1 MGIVF
6 KQTSWNIVTITVA
19 ILIGGINTLYFY
31 PEFLREQYY
40 GLVVF
45 LLATSNLLQPLMS
58 FGAQHT
64 IIKFFSSFK
73 NVKEKDEFLS
83 SIIFLPLFFILPV
96 CFLVVQFHDLIAEF
110 LSVKNPIIKSYVWV
124 IFLVSFATSYF
135 EVFYAWSRVQ
145 FKSIFGN
152 ILKEIYPRIA
162 VFILLFLVSIDIL
175 TKENFVW
182 WLTGLYYIRLII
194 MIIYSLFL
202 YTPKFSVKIP
212 NNFKEILSYSIYILL
227 AGSAASFLID
237 IDKYMIPQ
245 KQAISQT
252 AYYAVAVF
260 IATVVEIPGRAMFQI
275 INPLVARSLNE
286 NNINEL
292 NDLYTKSSINL
303 LIIAGLFFLVINI
316 NIVPFYNLMSS
327 SSYGDAI
334 WVVLMIS
341 LSKLILMS
349 FGCGPAILATSKFYK
364 ITLPFSIFMAVSVY
378 FLNDILIDIY
388 SINGAALS
396 TLIVVI
402 FFTFFKIL
410 YIKFKLDIIPY
421 SIHTI
426 KVLAIILFTFFIFV
440 GIDNDG
446 RLFYFLFSDLEFEFS
461 NVLEIIFN
469 SVLVSSLYLYIVY
482 KSKSSKSVN
491 NFINKL
497 LRGNFRL

>member
-73 NVKEKDEFLS
+73 NIKEKDEFLS

-275 INPLVARSLNE
+275 INPLVAKALNE
-286 NNINEL
+286 ENFVEL
-292 NDLYTKSSINL
+292 KNLYKQSSENL
-303 LIIAGLFFLVINI
+303 LIVCGLFFLLINL
-316 NIVPFYNLMSS
+316 NIDSFYMLLNNQEYS
-327 SSYGDAI
+327 DASL
-334 WVVLMIS
+334 VVLIIS
-341 LSKLILMS
+341 SAKLIQMS

-364 ITLPFSIFMAVSVY
+364 ITLPFSIAMAVSVY
-378 FLNDILIDIY
+378 FLNDYLIDLY
-388 SINGAALS
+388 GINGAAIS
-396 TLIVVI
+396 TFIVLLI
-402 FFTFFKIL
+402 FTVLKIIYIRYKVKLQPFNFNSIKIL
-410 YIKFKLDIIPY
+410 ISILLIYFFNSYINLELSPLIEIIIR
-421 SIHTI
+421 S
-426 KVLAIILFTFFIFV
+426 VIILMTYVIIIYFFGV
-440 GIDNDG
+440 
-446 RLFYFLFSDLEFEFS
+446 SKKMKDLL
-461 NVLEIIFN
+461 NT
-469 SVLVSSLYLYIVY
+469 
-482 KSKSSKSVN
+482 
-491 NFINKL
+491 NF
-497 LRGNFRL
+497 

>member
-19 ILIGGINTLYFY
+19 ILIGGVNTLYFY

-73 NVKEKDEFLS
+73 NINEKDEFLS

-182 WLTGLYYIRLII
+182 WLTGLYYIRLAI

-275 INPLVARSLNE
+275 INPLVAKALNE
-286 NNINEL
+286 ENFVEL
-292 NDLYTKSSINL
+292 KNLYKQSSENL
-303 LIIAGLFFLVINI
+303 LIVCGLFFLLINL
-316 NIVPFYNLMSS
+316 NIDSFYMLLNNQEYS
-327 SSYGDAI
+327 DASL
-334 WVVLMIS
+334 VVLIIS
-341 LSKLILMS
+341 SAKLIQMS

-364 ITLPFSIFMAVSVY
+364 ITLPFSIAMAVSVY
-378 FLNDILIDIY
+378 FLNDYLIDLY
-388 SINGAALS
+388 GINGAAIS
-396 TLIVVI
+396 TFIVLLI
-402 FFTFFKIL
+402 FTVLKII
-410 YIKFKLDIIPY
+410 YIRYKVKLQPFNFN
-421 SIHTI
+421 SI
-426 KVLAIILFTFFIFV
+426 KVFTSILLIYFFNSYINLELSPLIEIIIRSIIILIT
-440 GIDNDG
+440 
-446 RLFYFLFSDLEFEFS
+446 Y
-461 NVLEIIFN
+461 
-469 SVLVSSLYLYIVY
+469 VLVINFFGV
-482 KSKSSKSVN
+482 SKKMKDLLN
-491 NFINKL
+491 TNF
-497 LRGNFRL
+497 

>member
-19 ILIGGINTLYFY
+19 ILIGGVNTLYFY

-73 NVKEKDEFLS
+73 NIKEKDEFLS

-275 INPLVARSLNE
+275 INPLVAKALNE
-286 NNINEL
+286 ENFVEL
-292 NDLYTKSSINL
+292 KNLYKQSSENL
-303 LIIAGLFFLVINI
+303 LIVCGLFFLLINL
-316 NIVPFYNLMSS
+316 NIDSFYMLLNNQEYS
-327 SSYGDAI
+327 DASL
-334 WVVLMIS
+334 VVLIIS
-341 LSKLILMS
+341 SAKLIQMS

-364 ITLPFSIFMAVSVY
+364 ITLPFSIAMAVSVY
-378 FLNDILIDIY
+378 FLNDYLIDLY
-388 SINGAALS
+388 GINGAAIS
-396 TLIVVI
+396 TFIVLLI
-402 FFTFFKIL
+402 FTVLKIIYIRYKVKLQPFNFNSIKIL
-410 YIKFKLDIIPY
+410 ISILLIYFFNSYINLELSPLIEIIIR
-421 SIHTI
+421 SI
-426 KVLAIILFTFFIFV
+426 IILIT
-440 GIDNDG
+440 
-446 RLFYFLFSDLEFEFS
+446 Y
-461 NVLEIIFN
+461 
-469 SVLVSSLYLYIVY
+469 VLVIYFFGV
-482 KSKSSKSVN
+482 SKKMKDLLN
-491 NFINKL
+491 TNF
-497 LRGNFRL
+497 

>member
-73 NVKEKDEFLS
+73 NIKEKDEFLS

-110 LSVKNPIIKSYVWV
+110 LSVKNPIIKSYVWI

-275 INPLVARSLNE
+275 INPLVAKALNE
-286 NNINEL
+286 ENFIEL
-292 NDLYTKSSINL
+292 KNLYKQSSENL
-303 LIIAGLFFLVINI
+303 LIVCGLFFLLINL
-316 NIVPFYNLMSS
+316 NIDSFYMLLNNQEYSNASL
-327 SSYGDAI
+327 
-334 WVVLMIS
+334 VVLIIS
-341 LSKLILMS
+341 SAKLIQMS

-364 ITLPFSIFMAVSVY
+364 ITLPFSIAMAVSVY
-378 FLNDILIDIY
+378 FLNDYLIDLY
-388 SINGAALS
+388 GINGAAISTFIVLLIFTVLKIIYIRYKVKLQPFNFNSIKIFTSILLIYFFNSYINLELS
-396 TLIVVI
+396 PLIE
-402 FFTFFKIL
+402 
-410 YIKFKLDIIPY
+410 IIIR
-421 SIHTI
+421 SI
-426 KVLAIILFTFFIFV
+426 IILITYVLIIYFFGV
-440 GIDNDG
+440 
-446 RLFYFLFSDLEFEFS
+446 SKKMKDLL
-461 NVLEIIFN
+461 NT
-469 SVLVSSLYLYIVY
+469 
-482 KSKSSKSVN
+482 
-491 NFINKL
+491 NF
-497 LRGNFRL
+497 

>member
-19 ILIGGINTLYFY
+19 ILIGGVNTLYFY

-73 NVKEKDEFLS
+73 NSKEKDEFLS

-145 FKSIFGN
+145 FKSIIGN

-275 INPLVARSLNE
+275 INPLVAKALNE
-286 NNINEL
+286 ENFIEL
-292 NDLYTKSSINL
+292 KNLYSQSSENL
-303 LIIAGLFFLVINI
+303 LIVCGLFFLLINL
-316 NIVPFYNLMSS
+316 NIDSFYMLLNNQEYSNASL
-327 SSYGDAI
+327 
-334 WVVLMIS
+334 VVLIIS
-341 LSKLILMS
+341 SAKLIQMS

-364 ITLPFSIFMAVSVY
+364 ITLPFSIAMAVSVY
-378 FLNDILIDIY
+378 FFNDYLIDLY
-388 SINGAALS
+388 GINGAAISTFIVLLIFTVLKIIYIRYKVKLQPFNFNSIKIFTSILLIYFFNSYINLELS
-396 TLIVVI
+396 PLIE
-402 FFTFFKIL
+402 
-410 YIKFKLDIIPY
+410 IIIR
-421 SIHTI
+421 SI
-426 KVLAIILFTFFIFV
+426 IILIT
-440 GIDNDG
+440 
-446 RLFYFLFSDLEFEFS
+446 Y
-461 NVLEIIFN
+461 
-469 SVLVSSLYLYIVY
+469 VLVIYFFGV
-482 KSKSSKSVN
+482 SKKMKDLLN
-491 NFINKL
+491 ANF
-497 LRGNFRL
+497 

>member
-6 KQTSWNIVTITVA
+6 KQTSWNIVTITIA

-73 NVKEKDEFLS
+73 NINEKDEFLS

-182 WLTGLYYIRLII
+182 WLTGLYYIRLAI

-275 INPLVARSLNE
+275 INPLVAKALNE
-286 NNINEL
+286 ENFVEL
-292 NDLYTKSSINL
+292 KNLYKQSSENL
-303 LIIAGLFFLVINI
+303 LIVCGLFFLLINL
-316 NIVPFYNLMSS
+316 NIDSFYMLLNNQEYS
-327 SSYGDAI
+327 DASL
-334 WVVLMIS
+334 VVLIIS
-341 LSKLILMS
+341 SAKLIQMS

-364 ITLPFSIFMAVSVY
+364 ITLPFSIAMAVSVY
-378 FLNDILIDIY
+378 FLNDYLIDLY
-388 SINGAALS
+388 GINGAAIS
-396 TLIVVI
+396 TFIVLLI
-402 FFTFFKIL
+402 FTVLKII
-410 YIKFKLDIIPY
+410 YIRYKVKLQPFNFN
-421 SIHTI
+421 SI
-426 KVLAIILFTFFIFV
+426 KVFTSILLIYFFNSYINLELSPLIEIIIRSIIILIT
-440 GIDNDG
+440 
-446 RLFYFLFSDLEFEFS
+446 Y
-461 NVLEIIFN
+461 
-469 SVLVSSLYLYIVY
+469 VLVINFFGV
-482 KSKSSKSVN
+482 SKKMKDLLN
-491 NFINKL
+491 TNF
-497 LRGNFRL
+497 

>member
-6 KQTSWNIVTITVA
+6 KQTSWNIVTITIA

-31 PEFLREQYY
+31 PEFLREKYY

-73 NVKEKDEFLS
+73 NIKEKDEFLS

-182 WLTGLYYIRLII
+182 WLTGLYYIRLAI

-275 INPLVARSLNE
+275 INPLVAKALNE
-286 NNINEL
+286 ENFVEL
-292 NDLYTKSSINL
+292 KNLYKQSSENL
-303 LIIAGLFFLVINI
+303 LIVCGLFFLLINL
-316 NIVPFYNLMSS
+316 NIDSFYMLLNNQEYS
-327 SSYGDAI
+327 DASL
-334 WVVLMIS
+334 VVLIIS
-341 LSKLILMS
+341 SAKLIQMS

-364 ITLPFSIFMAVSVY
+364 ITLPFSIAMAVSVY
-378 FLNDILIDIY
+378 FLNDYLIDLY
-388 SINGAALS
+388 GINGAAISTFIVLLIFTVLKIIYIRYKVKLQPFNFNSIKIFTSILLIYFFNSYINLELS
-396 TLIVVI
+396 PLIE
-402 FFTFFKIL
+402 
-410 YIKFKLDIIPY
+410 IIIR
-421 SIHTI
+421 SI
-426 KVLAIILFTFFIFV
+426 IILIT
-440 GIDNDG
+440 
-446 RLFYFLFSDLEFEFS
+446 Y
-461 NVLEIIFN
+461 
-469 SVLVSSLYLYIVY
+469 VLVINFFGV
-482 KSKSSKSVN
+482 SKKMKDLLN
-491 NFINKL
+491 TNF
-497 LRGNFRL
+497 

>member
-58 FGAQHT
+58 FGAQDT

-275 INPLVARSLNE
+275 INPLVAKALNE
-286 NNINEL
+286 ENFIEL
-292 NDLYTKSSINL
+292 KNLYSQSSENL
-303 LIIAGLFFLVINI
+303 LIVCGLFFLLINL
-316 NIVPFYNLMSS
+316 NIDSFYMLLNNQEYSNASL
-327 SSYGDAI
+327 
-334 WVVLMIS
+334 VVLIIS
-341 LSKLILMS
+341 SAKLIQMS

-364 ITLPFSIFMAVSVY
+364 ITLPFSIAMAVSVY
-378 FLNDILIDIY
+378 FLNDYLIDLY
-388 SINGAALS
+388 GINGAAISTFIVLLIFTVLKIIYIRFKVKLQPFNLNSIKIFTSILLIYFFNSYINLELS
-396 TLIVVI
+396 PLIE
-402 FFTFFKIL
+402 
-410 YIKFKLDIIPY
+410 IIIR
-421 SIHTI
+421 SI
-426 KVLAIILFTFFIFV
+426 IILITYVLIIYFFGV
-440 GIDNDG
+440 
-446 RLFYFLFSDLEFEFS
+446 SKKMKDLL
-461 NVLEIIFN
+461 NT
-469 SVLVSSLYLYIVY
+469 
-482 KSKSSKSVN
+482 
-491 NFINKL
+491 NF
-497 LRGNFRL
+497 

>member
-6 KQTSWNIVTITVA
+6 KQTSWNIVTITIA

-31 PEFLREQYY
+31 PEFLREKYY

-73 NVKEKDEFLS
+73 NIKEKDEFLS

-96 CFLVVQFHDLIAEF
+96 CLLVVQFHDLIAEF

-152 ILKEIYPRIA
+152 ILKEIYPRTA

-175 TKENFVW
+175 TKESFIW

-275 INPLVARSLNE
+275 INPLVAKALNE
-286 NNINEL
+286 ENFVEL
-292 NDLYTKSSINL
+292 KNLYKQSSENL
-303 LIIAGLFFLVINI
+303 LIVCGLFFLLINL
-316 NIVPFYNLMSS
+316 NIDSFYILLNNQDYSNASL
-327 SSYGDAI
+327 
-334 WVVLMIS
+334 VVLIIS
-341 LSKLILMS
+341 SAKLIQMS

-364 ITLPFSIFMAVSVY
+364 ITLPFSIAMAVSVY
-378 FLNDILIDIY
+378 FLNDYLIDLY
-388 SINGAALS
+388 GINGAAIS
-396 TLIVVI
+396 TFIVLLI
-402 FFTFFKIL
+402 FTILKII
-410 YIKFKLDIIPY
+410 YIRYKVKLQPFNFN
-421 SIHTI
+421 SI
-426 KVLAIILFTFFIFV
+426 KVFTSILLIYFFSSYI
-440 GIDNDG
+440 N
-446 RLFYFLFSDLEFEFS
+446 LELS
-461 NVLEIIFN
+461 PLIEIIIR
-469 SVLVSSLYLYIVY
+469 SVIIIMTYLLIIYFFGVS
-482 KSKSSKSVN
+482 KKN
-491 NFINKL
+491 ERFIKY
-497 LRGNFRL
+497 

>member
-73 NVKEKDEFLS
+73 NIKEKDEFLS

-275 INPLVARSLNE
+275 INPLVAKALNE
-286 NNINEL
+286 ENFIEL
-292 NDLYTKSSINL
+292 KNLYSQSSENL
-303 LIIAGLFFLVINI
+303 LIVCGLFFLLINL
-316 NIVPFYNLMSS
+316 NIDSFYMLLNNQEYSNASL
-327 SSYGDAI
+327 
-334 WVVLMIS
+334 VVLIIS
-341 LSKLILMS
+341 SAKLIQMS

-364 ITLPFSIFMAVSVY
+364 ITLPFSIAMAVSVY
-378 FLNDILIDIY
+378 FLNDYLIDLY
-388 SINGAALS
+388 GINGAAISTFIVLLIFTVLKIIYIRNKVKLQPFNFNSIKIFTSILLIYFFNSYINLELS
-396 TLIVVI
+396 PLIE
-402 FFTFFKIL
+402 
-410 YIKFKLDIIPY
+410 IIIR
-421 SIHTI
+421 SI
-426 KVLAIILFTFFIFV
+426 IILITYVLIIYFFGV
-440 GIDNDG
+440 
-446 RLFYFLFSDLEFEFS
+446 SKKMKDLL
-461 NVLEIIFN
+461 NT
-469 SVLVSSLYLYIVY
+469 
-482 KSKSSKSVN
+482 
-491 NFINKL
+491 NF
-497 LRGNFRL
+497 

>member
-73 NVKEKDEFLS
+73 NIKEKDEFLS
-83 SIIFLPLFFILPV
+83 SIIFLPLFFILPI

-135 EVFYAWSRVQ
+135 EVFYAWSRVH

-212 NNFKEILSYSIYILL
+212 NNYKEILSYSIYILL

-275 INPLVARSLNE
+275 INPLVAKALNE
-286 NNINEL
+286 ENFVEL
-292 NDLYTKSSINL
+292 KNLYKQSSENL
-303 LIIAGLFFLVINI
+303 LIVCGLFFLLINL
-316 NIVPFYNLMSS
+316 NIDSFYMLLNNQEYSNASL
-327 SSYGDAI
+327 
-334 WVVLMIS
+334 VVLIIS
-341 LSKLILMS
+341 SAKLIQMS

-364 ITLPFSIFMAVSVY
+364 ITLPFSIAMAVSVY
-378 FLNDILIDIY
+378 FLNDYLIDLY
-388 SINGAALS
+388 GINGAAIS
-396 TLIVVI
+396 TFIVLLIFTVLKIIYIRYKVKLQPFNFNSIKI
-402 FFTFFKIL
+402 FTSILLIYFFNS
-410 YIKFKLDIIPY
+410 YINLEFSPLIEIIIR
-421 SIHTI
+421 SI
-426 KVLAIILFTFFIFV
+426 IILIT
-440 GIDNDG
+440 
-446 RLFYFLFSDLEFEFS
+446 Y
-461 NVLEIIFN
+461 
-469 SVLVSSLYLYIVY
+469 VLVIDFFGV
-482 KSKSSKSVN
+482 SKKMKDLLN
-491 NFINKL
+491 TNF
-497 LRGNFRL
+497 

>member
-19 ILIGGINTLYFY
+19 ILIGGVNTLYFY

-40 GLVVF
+40 GLVIF

-73 NVKEKDEFLS
+73 NINEKDEFLS

-182 WLTGLYYIRLII
+182 WLTGLYYIRLAI

-275 INPLVARSLNE
+275 INPLVAKALNE
-286 NNINEL
+286 ENFVEL
-292 NDLYTKSSINL
+292 KNLYKQSSENL
-303 LIIAGLFFLVINI
+303 LIVCGLFFLLINL
-316 NIVPFYNLMSS
+316 NIDSFYMLLNNQEYS
-327 SSYGDAI
+327 DASL
-334 WVVLMIS
+334 VVLIIS
-341 LSKLILMS
+341 SAKLIQMS

-364 ITLPFSIFMAVSVY
+364 ITLPFSIAMAVSVY
-378 FLNDILIDIY
+378 FLNDYLIDLY
-388 SINGAALS
+388 GINGAAISTFIVLLIFTVLKIIYIRYKVKLQPFNFNSIKIFTSILLIYFFNSYINLELS
-396 TLIVVI
+396 PLIE
-402 FFTFFKIL
+402 
-410 YIKFKLDIIPY
+410 IIIR
-421 SIHTI
+421 SI
-426 KVLAIILFTFFIFV
+426 IILIT
-440 GIDNDG
+440 
-446 RLFYFLFSDLEFEFS
+446 Y
-461 NVLEIIFN
+461 
-469 SVLVSSLYLYIVY
+469 VLVINFFGV
-482 KSKSSKSVN
+482 SKKMKDLLN
-491 NFINKL
+491 TNF
-497 LRGNFRL
+497 

>member
-73 NVKEKDEFLS
+73 NIKEKDEFLS

-212 NNFKEILSYSIYILL
+212 NNFKEILLYSIYILL

-275 INPLVARSLNE
+275 INPLVAKALNE
-286 NNINEL
+286 ENFVEL
-292 NDLYTKSSINL
+292 KNLYKQSSENL
-303 LIIAGLFFLVINI
+303 LIVCGLFFLLINL
-316 NIVPFYNLMSS
+316 NIDSFYMLLNNQEYS
-327 SSYGDAI
+327 DASL
-334 WVVLMIS
+334 VVLIIS
-341 LSKLILMS
+341 SAKLIQMS

-364 ITLPFSIFMAVSVY
+364 ITLPFSIAMAVSVY
-378 FLNDILIDIY
+378 FLNDYLIDLY
-388 SINGAALS
+388 GINGAAIS
-396 TLIVVI
+396 TFIVLLI
-402 FFTFFKIL
+402 FTVLKIIYIRYKVKLQPFNFNSIKIL
-410 YIKFKLDIIPY
+410 TSILLIYFFNSYINLELSPLIEIIIR
-421 SIHTI
+421 S
-426 KVLAIILFTFFIFV
+426 VIILMTYVIIIYFFGV
-440 GIDNDG
+440 
-446 RLFYFLFSDLEFEFS
+446 SKKMKDLL
-461 NVLEIIFN
+461 NT
-469 SVLVSSLYLYIVY
+469 
-482 KSKSSKSVN
+482 
-491 NFINKL
+491 NF
-497 LRGNFRL
+497 

>member
-182 WLTGLYYIRLII
+182 WLTGLYYIRLAI

-275 INPLVARSLNE
+275 INPLVAKALNE
-286 NNINEL
+286 ENFIEL
-292 NDLYTKSSINL
+292 KNLYSQSSENL
-303 LIIAGLFFLVINI
+303 LIVCGLFFLLINL
-316 NIVPFYNLMSS
+316 NIDSFYMLLNNQEYSNASL
-327 SSYGDAI
+327 
-334 WVVLMIS
+334 VVLIIS
-341 LSKLILMS
+341 SAKLIQMS

-364 ITLPFSIFMAVSVY
+364 ITLPFSIAMAVSVY
-378 FLNDILIDIY
+378 FLNDYLIDLY
-388 SINGAALS
+388 GINGAAIS
-396 TLIVVI
+396 TFIVLLI
-402 FFTFFKIL
+402 FTVLKII
-410 YIKFKLDIIPY
+410 YIRYKVKLQPFNFN
-421 SIHTI
+421 SI
-426 KVLAIILFTFFIFV
+426 KVFTSILLIYFFNSYINLELSPLIEIIIRSIIILIT
-440 GIDNDG
+440 
-446 RLFYFLFSDLEFEFS
+446 Y
-461 NVLEIIFN
+461 
-469 SVLVSSLYLYIVY
+469 VLVINFFGV
-482 KSKSSKSVN
+482 SKKMKDLLN
-491 NFINKL
+491 TNF
-497 LRGNFRL
+497 

>member
-194 MIIYSLFL
+194 MIIYSLYL

-275 INPLVARSLNE
+275 INPLVAKALNE
-286 NNINEL
+286 ENFIEL
-292 NDLYTKSSINL
+292 KNLYSQSSENL
-303 LIIAGLFFLVINI
+303 LIVCGLFFLLINL
-316 NIVPFYNLMSS
+316 NIDSFYMLLNNQEYSNASL
-327 SSYGDAI
+327 
-334 WVVLMIS
+334 VVLIIS
-341 LSKLILMS
+341 SAKLIQMS

-364 ITLPFSIFMAVSVY
+364 ITLPFSIAMAVSVY
-378 FLNDILIDIY
+378 FLNDYLIDLY
-388 SINGAALS
+388 GINGAAISTFIVLLIFTVLKIIYIRYKVKLQPFNFNSIKIFTSILLIYFFNSYINLELS
-396 TLIVVI
+396 PLIE
-402 FFTFFKIL
+402 
-410 YIKFKLDIIPY
+410 IIIR
-421 SIHTI
+421 SI
-426 KVLAIILFTFFIFV
+426 IILITYVLIIYFFGV
-440 GIDNDG
+440 
-446 RLFYFLFSDLEFEFS
+446 SKKMKDLL
-461 NVLEIIFN
+461 NT
-469 SVLVSSLYLYIVY
+469 
-482 KSKSSKSVN
+482 
-491 NFINKL
+491 NF
-497 LRGNFRL
+497 

>member
-19 ILIGGINTLYFY
+19 ILIGGVNTLYFY

-152 ILKEIYPRIA
+152 ILKEVYPRIA

-275 INPLVARSLNE
+275 INPLVAKALNE
-286 NNINEL
+286 ENFIEL
-292 NDLYTKSSINL
+292 KNLYTLSSENL
-303 LIIAGLFFLVINI
+303 LIVCGLFFLLINL
-316 NIVPFYNLMSS
+316 NIDSFYMLLNNQEYSNASL
-327 SSYGDAI
+327 
-334 WVVLMIS
+334 VVLIIS
-341 LSKLILMS
+341 SAKLIQMS

-364 ITLPFSIFMAVSVY
+364 ITLPFSIAMAVSVY
-378 FLNDILIDIY
+378 FLNDYLIDLY
-388 SINGAALS
+388 GINGAAISTFIVLLIFTVLKIIYIRYKVKLQPFNFNSIKIFTSILLIYFFNSYINLELS
-396 TLIVVI
+396 PLIE
-402 FFTFFKIL
+402 
-410 YIKFKLDIIPY
+410 IIIR
-421 SIHTI
+421 SI
-426 KVLAIILFTFFIFV
+426 IILIT
-440 GIDNDG
+440 
-446 RLFYFLFSDLEFEFS
+446 Y
-461 NVLEIIFN
+461 
-469 SVLVSSLYLYIVY
+469 VLVINFFGV
-482 KSKSSKSVN
+482 SKKMKDLLN
-491 NFINKL
+491 TNF
-497 LRGNFRL
+497 

>member
-73 NVKEKDEFLS
+73 NIKEKDEFLS

-275 INPLVARSLNE
+275 INPLVAKALNE
-286 NNINEL
+286 ENFVEL
-292 NDLYTKSSINL
+292 KNLYKQSSENL
-303 LIIAGLFFLVINI
+303 LIVCGLFFLLINL
-316 NIVPFYNLMSS
+316 NIDSFYMLLNNQEYSNASL
-327 SSYGDAI
+327 
-334 WVVLMIS
+334 VVLIIS
-341 LSKLILMS
+341 SAKLIQMS

-364 ITLPFSIFMAVSVY
+364 ITLPFSIAMALSVY
-378 FLNDILIDIY
+378 FLNDYLIDLY
-388 SINGAALS
+388 GINGAAISTFIVLLIFTVLKIIYIRYKVKLQPFNFNSIKIFTSILLIYFFNSYINLELS
-396 TLIVVI
+396 PLIE
-402 FFTFFKIL
+402 
-410 YIKFKLDIIPY
+410 IIIR
-421 SIHTI
+421 SI
-426 KVLAIILFTFFIFV
+426 IILIT
-440 GIDNDG
+440 
-446 RLFYFLFSDLEFEFS
+446 Y
-461 NVLEIIFN
+461 
-469 SVLVSSLYLYIVY
+469 VLVIYFFGV
-482 KSKSSKSVN
+482 SKKMKDLLN
-491 NFINKL
+491 TNF
-497 LRGNFRL
+497 

>member
-73 NVKEKDEFLS
+73 NIKEKDEFLS

-182 WLTGLYYIRLII
+182 WLTGLYYIRLAI

-275 INPLVARSLNE
+275 INPLVAKALNE
-286 NNINEL
+286 ENFIEL
-292 NDLYTKSSINL
+292 KNLYSQSSENL
-303 LIIAGLFFLVINI
+303 LIVCGLFFLLINL
-316 NIVPFYNLMSS
+316 NIDSFYMLLNNQEYSNASL
-327 SSYGDAI
+327 
-334 WVVLMIS
+334 VVLIIS
-341 LSKLILMS
+341 SAKLIQMS

-364 ITLPFSIFMAVSVY
+364 ITLPFSIAMAVSVY
-378 FLNDILIDIY
+378 FLNDYLIDLY
-388 SINGAALS
+388 GINGAAISTFIVLLIFTVLKIIYIRYKVKLQPFNFNSIKIFTSILLIYFFNSYINLELS
-396 TLIVVI
+396 PLIE
-402 FFTFFKIL
+402 
-410 YIKFKLDIIPY
+410 IIIR
-421 SIHTI
+421 SI
-426 KVLAIILFTFFIFV
+426 IILIT
-440 GIDNDG
+440 
-446 RLFYFLFSDLEFEFS
+446 Y
-461 NVLEIIFN
+461 
-469 SVLVSSLYLYIVY
+469 VLVIYFFGV
-482 KSKSSKSVN
+482 SKKMKDLLN
-491 NFINKL
+491 TNF
-497 LRGNFRL
+497 

>member
-40 GLVVF
+40 GLVIF

-73 NVKEKDEFLS
+73 NIKEKDEFLS

-182 WLTGLYYIRLII
+182 WLTGLYYIRLAI
-194 MIIYSLFL
+194 MILYSLFL

-275 INPLVARSLNE
+275 INPLVAKALNE
-286 NNINEL
+286 ENFVEL
-292 NDLYTKSSINL
+292 KNLYKQSSENL
-303 LIIAGLFFLVINI
+303 LIVCGLFFLLINL
-316 NIVPFYNLMSS
+316 NIDSFYMLLNNQEYS
-327 SSYGDAI
+327 DASL
-334 WVVLMIS
+334 VVLIIS
-341 LSKLILMS
+341 SAKLIQMS

-364 ITLPFSIFMAVSVY
+364 ITLPFSIAMAVSVY
-378 FLNDILIDIY
+378 FLNDYLIDLY
-388 SINGAALS
+388 GINGAAIS
-396 TLIVVI
+396 TFIVLLI
-402 FFTFFKIL
+402 FT
-410 YIKFKLDIIPY
+410 
-421 SIHTI
+421 
-426 KVLAIILFTFFIFV
+426 VL
-440 GIDNDG
+440 
-446 RLFYFLFSDLEFEFS
+446 
-461 NVLEIIFN
+461 
-469 SVLVSSLYLYIVY
+469 
-482 KSKSSKSVN
+482 K
-491 NFINKL
+491 
-497 LRGNFRL
+497 

>member
-73 NVKEKDEFLS
+73 NIKEKDEFLS

-212 NNFKEILSYSIYILL
+212 NNFKEILLYSIYILL

-275 INPLVARSLNE
+275 INPLVAKALNE
-286 NNINEL
+286 ENFVEL
-292 NDLYTKSSINL
+292 KNLYKQSSENL
-303 LIIAGLFFLVINI
+303 LIVCGLFFLLINL
-316 NIVPFYNLMSS
+316 NIDSFYMLLNNQEYS
-327 SSYGDAI
+327 DASL
-334 WVVLMIS
+334 VVLIIS
-341 LSKLILMS
+341 SAKLIQMS

-364 ITLPFSIFMAVSVY
+364 ITLPFSIAMAVSVY
-378 FLNDILIDIY
+378 FLNDYLIDLY
-388 SINGAALS
+388 GINGAAIS
-396 TLIVVI
+396 TFIVLLIFTVLKIIYIRYKVKLQPFNFNSIKI
-402 FFTFFKIL
+402 FTSIL
-410 YIKFKLDIIPY
+410 LI
-421 SIHTI
+421 
-426 KVLAIILFTFFIFV
+426 
-440 GIDNDG
+440 
-446 RLFYFLFSDLEFEFS
+446 YFLIAIS
-461 NVLEIIFN
+461 I
-469 SVLVSSLYLYIVY
+469 
-482 KSKSSKSVN
+482 
-491 NFINKL
+491 
-497 LRGNFRL
+497 

>member
-275 INPLVARSLNE
+275 INPLVAKALNE
-286 NNINEL
+286 ENFVEL
-292 NDLYTKSSINL
+292 KNLYKQSSENL
-303 LIIAGLFFLVINI
+303 LIVCGLFFLLINL
-316 NIVPFYNLMSS
+316 NIDSFYMFLNNQEYSNASL
-327 SSYGDAI
+327 
-334 WVVLMIS
+334 VVLIIS
-341 LSKLILMS
+341 SAKLIQMS

-364 ITLPFSIFMAVSVY
+364 ITLPFSIAMAVSVY
-378 FLNDILIDIY
+378 FLNDYLIDLY
-388 SINGAALS
+388 GINGAAISTFIVLLIFTVLKIIYIRYKVKLQPFNFNSIKIFTSILLIYFFNSYINLELS
-396 TLIVVI
+396 PLIE
-402 FFTFFKIL
+402 
-410 YIKFKLDIIPY
+410 IIIR
-421 SIHTI
+421 SI
-426 KVLAIILFTFFIFV
+426 IILIT
-440 GIDNDG
+440 
-446 RLFYFLFSDLEFEFS
+446 Y
-461 NVLEIIFN
+461 
-469 SVLVSSLYLYIVY
+469 VLVIYFFGV
-482 KSKSSKSVN
+482 SKKMKDLLN
-491 NFINKL
+491 TNF
-497 LRGNFRL
+497 

>member
-6 KQTSWNIVTITVA
+6 KQTSWNIVTITIA

-73 NVKEKDEFLS
+73 NSKEKDEFLS

-275 INPLVARSLNE
+275 INPLVAKALNE
-286 NNINEL
+286 ENFVEL
-292 NDLYTKSSINL
+292 KNLYKQSSENL
-303 LIIAGLFFLVINI
+303 LIVCGLFFLLINL
-316 NIVPFYNLMSS
+316 NIDSFYMLLNNQEYS
-327 SSYGDAI
+327 DASL
-334 WVVLMIS
+334 VVLIIS
-341 LSKLILMS
+341 SAKLIQMS

-364 ITLPFSIFMAVSVY
+364 ITLPFSIAMAVSVY
-378 FLNDILIDIY
+378 FLNDYLIDLY
-388 SINGAALS
+388 GINGAAISTFIVLLIFTVLKIIYIRYKVKLQPFNFNSIKIFTSILLIYFFNSYINLELS
-396 TLIVVI
+396 PLIE
-402 FFTFFKIL
+402 
-410 YIKFKLDIIPY
+410 IIIR
-421 SIHTI
+421 SI
-426 KVLAIILFTFFIFV
+426 IILIT
-440 GIDNDG
+440 
-446 RLFYFLFSDLEFEFS
+446 Y
-461 NVLEIIFN
+461 
-469 SVLVSSLYLYIVY
+469 VLVIYFFGV
-482 KSKSSKSVN
+482 SKKMKDLLN
-491 NFINKL
+491 TNF
-497 LRGNFRL
+497 

>member
-6 KQTSWNIVTITVA
+6 KQTSWNIVTITIA

-73 NVKEKDEFLS
+73 NIKEKDEFLS

-135 EVFYAWSRVQ
+135 EVFYAWSRVH

-275 INPLVARSLNE
+275 INPLVAKALNE
-286 NNINEL
+286 ENFVEL
-292 NDLYTKSSINL
+292 KNLYKQSSENL
-303 LIIAGLFFLVINI
+303 LIVCGLFFLLINL
-316 NIVPFYNLMSS
+316 NIDSFYMFLNNQEYS
-327 SSYGDAI
+327 DASL
-334 WVVLMIS
+334 VVLIIS
-341 LSKLILMS
+341 SAKLIQMS

-364 ITLPFSIFMAVSVY
+364 ITLPFSIAMAVSVY
-378 FLNDILIDIY
+378 FLNDYLIDLY
-388 SINGAALS
+388 GINGAAISTFIVLLIFTVLKIIYIRYKVKLQPFNFNSIKIFTSILLIYFFNSYINLELS
-396 TLIVVI
+396 PLIE
-402 FFTFFKIL
+402 
-410 YIKFKLDIIPY
+410 IIIR
-421 SIHTI
+421 SI
-426 KVLAIILFTFFIFV
+426 IILIT
-440 GIDNDG
+440 
-446 RLFYFLFSDLEFEFS
+446 Y
-461 NVLEIIFN
+461 
-469 SVLVSSLYLYIVY
+469 VLVIDFFGV
-482 KSKSSKSVN
+482 SKKMKDLLN
-491 NFINKL
+491 TNF
-497 LRGNFRL
+497 

>member
-19 ILIGGINTLYFY
+19 ILIGGVNTLYFY

-73 NVKEKDEFLS
+73 NIKEKDEFLS
-83 SIIFLPLFFILPV
+83 SIIFLPLFFILPI

-135 EVFYAWSRVQ
+135 EVFYAWSRVH

-212 NNFKEILSYSIYILL
+212 NNYKEILSYSIYILL

-275 INPLVARSLNE
+275 INPLVAKALNE
-286 NNINEL
+286 ENFVEL
-292 NDLYTKSSINL
+292 KNLYKQSSENL
-303 LIIAGLFFLVINI
+303 LIVCGLFFLLINL
-316 NIVPFYNLMSS
+316 NIDSFYMFLNNQEYS
-327 SSYGDAI
+327 DASL
-334 WVVLMIS
+334 VVLIIS
-341 LSKLILMS
+341 SAKLIQMS

-364 ITLPFSIFMAVSVY
+364 ITLPFSIAMAVSVY
-378 FLNDILIDIY
+378 FLNDYLIDLY
-388 SINGAALS
+388 GINGAAISTFIVLLIFTVLKIIYIRYKVKLQPFNFNSIKIFTSILLIYFFNSYINLELS
-396 TLIVVI
+396 PLIE
-402 FFTFFKIL
+402 
-410 YIKFKLDIIPY
+410 IIIR
-421 SIHTI
+421 SI
-426 KVLAIILFTFFIFV
+426 IILIT
-440 GIDNDG
+440 
-446 RLFYFLFSDLEFEFS
+446 Y
-461 NVLEIIFN
+461 
-469 SVLVSSLYLYIVY
+469 VLVIYFFGV
-482 KSKSSKSVN
+482 SKKMKDLLN
-491 NFINKL
+491 TNF
-497 LRGNFRL
+497 

>member
-73 NVKEKDEFLS
+73 NIKEKDEFLS

-275 INPLVARSLNE
+275 INPLVAKALNE
-286 NNINEL
+286 ENFIEL
-292 NDLYTKSSINL
+292 KNLYSQSSENL
-303 LIIAGLFFLVINI
+303 LIVCGLFFLLINL
-316 NIVPFYNLMSS
+316 NIDSFYMLLNNQEYSNASL
-327 SSYGDAI
+327 
-334 WVVLMIS
+334 VVLIIS
-341 LSKLILMS
+341 SAKLIQMS

-364 ITLPFSIFMAVSVY
+364 ITLPFSIAMAVSVY
-378 FLNDILIDIY
+378 FLNDYLIDLY
-388 SINGAALS
+388 GINGAAIS
-396 TLIVVI
+396 TFIVLLIFTVLKIIYIRYKVKLQPFNFNSIKI
-402 FFTFFKIL
+402 FTSILLIYFFNS
-410 YIKFKLDIIPY
+410 YINLEFSPLIEIIIR
-421 SIHTI
+421 SI
-426 KVLAIILFTFFIFV
+426 IILITYLLIIYFFGV
-440 GIDNDG
+440 
-446 RLFYFLFSDLEFEFS
+446 SKKMKDLL
-461 NVLEIIFN
+461 NT
-469 SVLVSSLYLYIVY
+469 
-482 KSKSSKSVN
+482 
-491 NFINKL
+491 NF
-497 LRGNFRL
+497 

>member
-73 NVKEKDEFLS
+73 NIKEKDEFLS

-212 NNFKEILSYSIYILL
+212 NNYKEILSYSIYILL

-275 INPLVARSLNE
+275 INPLVAKALNE
-286 NNINEL
+286 ENFVEL
-292 NDLYTKSSINL
+292 KNLYKQSSENL
-303 LIIAGLFFLVINI
+303 LIVCGLFFLLINL
-316 NIVPFYNLMSS
+316 NIDSFYMLLNNQEYS
-327 SSYGDAI
+327 DASL
-334 WVVLMIS
+334 VVLIIS
-341 LSKLILMS
+341 SAKLIQMS

-364 ITLPFSIFMAVSVY
+364 ITLPFSIAMAVSVY
-378 FLNDILIDIY
+378 FLNDYLIDLY
-388 SINGAALS
+388 GINGAAISTFIVLLIFTVLKIIYIRYKVKLQPFNFNSIKIFTSILLIYFFNSYINLELS
-396 TLIVVI
+396 PLIE
-402 FFTFFKIL
+402 
-410 YIKFKLDIIPY
+410 IIIR
-421 SIHTI
+421 SI
-426 KVLAIILFTFFIFV
+426 IILIT
-440 GIDNDG
+440 
-446 RLFYFLFSDLEFEFS
+446 Y
-461 NVLEIIFN
+461 
-469 SVLVSSLYLYIVY
+469 VLVIYFFGV
-482 KSKSSKSVN
+482 SKKMKDLLN
-491 NFINKL
+491 TNF
-497 LRGNFRL
+497 

>member
-73 NVKEKDEFLS
+73 NINEKDEFLS

-275 INPLVARSLNE
+275 INPLVAKALNE
-286 NNINEL
+286 ENFIEL
-292 NDLYTKSSINL
+292 KNLYSQSSENL
-303 LIIAGLFFLVINI
+303 LIVCGLFFLLINL
-316 NIVPFYNLMSS
+316 NIDSFYMLLNNQEYSNASL
-327 SSYGDAI
+327 
-334 WVVLMIS
+334 VVLIIS
-341 LSKLILMS
+341 SAKLIQMS

-364 ITLPFSIFMAVSVY
+364 ITLPFSIAMAVSVY
-378 FLNDILIDIY
+378 FLNDYLIDLY
-388 SINGAALS
+388 GINGAAISTFIVLLIFTVLKIIYIRYKVKLQPFNFNSIKIFTSILLIYFFNSYINLELS
-396 TLIVVI
+396 PLIE
-402 FFTFFKIL
+402 
-410 YIKFKLDIIPY
+410 IIIR
-421 SIHTI
+421 SI
-426 KVLAIILFTFFIFV
+426 IILIT
-440 GIDNDG
+440 
-446 RLFYFLFSDLEFEFS
+446 Y
-461 NVLEIIFN
+461 
-469 SVLVSSLYLYIVY
+469 VLVINFFGV
-482 KSKSSKSVN
+482 SKKMKDLLN
-491 NFINKL
+491 TNF
-497 LRGNFRL
+497 

>member
-73 NVKEKDEFLS
+73 NINEKDEFLS
-83 SIIFLPLFFILPV
+83 SIIFLPLFFILPI

-275 INPLVARSLNE
+275 INPLVAKALNE
-286 NNINEL
+286 ENFIEL
-292 NDLYTKSSINL
+292 KNLYSQSSENL
-303 LIIAGLFFLVINI
+303 LIVCGLFFLLINL
-316 NIVPFYNLMSS
+316 NIDSFYMLLNNQEYS
-327 SSYGDAI
+327 DASL
-334 WVVLMIS
+334 VVLIIS
-341 LSKLILMS
+341 SAKLIQMS

-364 ITLPFSIFMAVSVY
+364 ITLPFSIAMAVSVY
-378 FLNDILIDIY
+378 FLNDYLIDLY
-388 SINGAALS
+388 GINGAAISTFIVLLIFTVLKIIYIRYKVKLQPFNFNSIKIFTSILLIYFFNSYINLELS
-396 TLIVVI
+396 PLIE
-402 FFTFFKIL
+402 
-410 YIKFKLDIIPY
+410 IIIR
-421 SIHTI
+421 SI
-426 KVLAIILFTFFIFV
+426 IILIT
-440 GIDNDG
+440 
-446 RLFYFLFSDLEFEFS
+446 Y
-461 NVLEIIFN
+461 
-469 SVLVSSLYLYIVY
+469 VLVIYFFGV
-482 KSKSSKSVN
+482 SKKMKDLLN
-491 NFINKL
+491 TNF
-497 LRGNFRL
+497 

>member
-73 NVKEKDEFLS
+73 NIKQKDEFLS

-212 NNFKEILSYSIYILL
+212 NNFKEILLYSIYILL

-275 INPLVARSLNE
+275 INPLVAKALNE
-286 NNINEL
+286 ENFVEL
-292 NDLYTKSSINL
+292 KNLYKQSSENL
-303 LIIAGLFFLVINI
+303 LIVCGLFFLLINL
-316 NIVPFYNLMSS
+316 NIDSFYMLLNNQEYS
-327 SSYGDAI
+327 DASL
-334 WVVLMIS
+334 VVLIIS
-341 LSKLILMS
+341 SAKLIQMS

-364 ITLPFSIFMAVSVY
+364 ITLPFSIAMAVSVY
-378 FLNDILIDIY
+378 FLNDYLIDLY
-388 SINGAALS
+388 GINGAAISTFIVLLIFTVLKIIYIRYKVKLQPFNFNSIKIFTSILLIYFFNSYINLELS
-396 TLIVVI
+396 PLIE
-402 FFTFFKIL
+402 
-410 YIKFKLDIIPY
+410 IIIR
-421 SIHTI
+421 S
-426 KVLAIILFTFFIFV
+426 VIILMTYVIIIYFFGV
-440 GIDNDG
+440 
-446 RLFYFLFSDLEFEFS
+446 SKKMKDLL
-461 NVLEIIFN
+461 NT
-469 SVLVSSLYLYIVY
+469 
-482 KSKSSKSVN
+482 
-491 NFINKL
+491 NF
-497 LRGNFRL
+497 

>member
-58 FGAQHT
+58 FGVQHT

-182 WLTGLYYIRLII
+182 WLTGLYYIRLAI

-275 INPLVARSLNE
+275 INPLVAKALNE
-286 NNINEL
+286 ENFVEL
-292 NDLYTKSSINL
+292 KNLYKQSSENL
-303 LIIAGLFFLVINI
+303 LIVCGLFFLLINL
-316 NIVPFYNLMSS
+316 NIDSFYMLLNNQEYSNASL
-327 SSYGDAI
+327 
-334 WVVLMIS
+334 VVLIIS
-341 LSKLILMS
+341 SAKLIQMS

-364 ITLPFSIFMAVSVY
+364 ITLPFSIAMAVSVY
-378 FLNDILIDIY
+378 FLNDYLIDLY
-388 SINGAALS
+388 GINGAAISTFIVLLIFTVLKIIYIRYKVKLQPFNFNSIKIFTSILLIYFFNSYINLELS
-396 TLIVVI
+396 PLIE
-402 FFTFFKIL
+402 
-410 YIKFKLDIIPY
+410 IIIR
-421 SIHTI
+421 SI
-426 KVLAIILFTFFIFV
+426 IILIT
-440 GIDNDG
+440 
-446 RLFYFLFSDLEFEFS
+446 Y
-461 NVLEIIFN
+461 
-469 SVLVSSLYLYIVY
+469 VLVIYFFGV
-482 KSKSSKSVN
+482 SKKMKDLLN
-491 NFINKL
+491 ANF
-497 LRGNFRL
+497 